1 MNLESPASGSGQQAL
16 PRDEVVYPVVS
27 SRRQGYD
34 QMMWQVPALSLT
46 AQAFLFSIALASSAS
61 QATRLI
67 AATLALFT
75 SLMSIQLMGKH
86 RHHELQDAL
95 LLEKMEQDLGM
106 RPVHTRK
113 PPMGRSPSTGPNSSP
128 GAGPARTP
136 WLWLIGLSSYRVW
149 VLGLGVFGLAA
160 AVVLVLSAFSPATFA

>member
-1 MNLESPASGSGQQAL
+1 MESPAGGPRQHPL
-16 PRDEVVYPVVS
+16 PHDEVVYSVVG

-46 AQAFLFSIALASSAS
+46 AEAFLFSIALASSAS

-95 LLEKMEQDLGM
+95 LLELLERELGM
-106 RPVHTRK
+106 RSVHARK
-113 PPMGRSPSTGPNSSP
+113 PPMGRSSPSGPTS
-128 GAGPARTP
+128 GPTAETAPAP

-149 VLGLGVFGLAA
+149 VLGLGIFGLAA
-160 AVVLVLSAFSPATFA
+160 AVVLVLSVVSPGTFA